1 MRVSAQRC
9 IAALEETGGESCSG
23 SGAVTMVVIPVFTL
37 LNIGLSFLPRT
48 LFALLAC
55 ALSLGARRTALTDIG
70 KVK

>member
-1 MRVSAQRC
+1 
-9 IAALEETGGESCSG
+9 
-23 SGAVTMVVIPVFTL
+23 MVVIPVFTL

-55 ALSLGARRTALTDIG
+55 ALSLGTRRTALTDIG